1 MRGNGKPD
9 REQRN
14 QQCRQDTGKI
24 TYSVSKDTHCR
35 GDSSYETNMARPFRI
50 SEKFGWASE
59 PIWEAWVVVKI
70 KMHKENN
77 HD

>member
-1 MRGNGKPD
+1 MKQTWHGH
-9 REQRN
+9 
-14 QQCRQDTGKI
+14 
-24 TYSVSKDTHCR
+24 SV
-35 GDSSYETNMARPFRI
+35 

-59 PIWEAWVVVKI
+59 PIWEAWVVAKI